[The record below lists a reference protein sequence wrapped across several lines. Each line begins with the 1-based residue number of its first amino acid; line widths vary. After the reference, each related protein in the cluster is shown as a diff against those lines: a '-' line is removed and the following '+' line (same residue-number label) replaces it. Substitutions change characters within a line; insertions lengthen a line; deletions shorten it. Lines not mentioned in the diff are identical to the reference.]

1 MRIFFEPT
9 FPEKNKNKKMT
20 GIWSV
25 YQLIQ
30 GEQWGKTKLVFTISL
45 MRLHT
50 NHFCAEQ
57 IESAIQ

>member
-1 MRIFFEPT
+1 
-9 FPEKNKNKKMT
+9 MT

-30 GEQWGKTKLVFTISL
+30 GEQWGKTKLVFTRSL